1 MTDCRLFN
9 AHPLNREAR
18 GILKELSLPL
28 DRKSQLAAVQLMLWF
43 LEQDPGMS
51 LPEWV
56 IVPWE
61 DRSRDGEE
69 MTQWLVRQERDNPRR
84 LMRLL
89 TRTDSGD
96 PYQIDLSGTPE
107 EAAATLLE
115 ELISSMQAE
124 QPLTESEETAAS

>member
-124 QPLTESEETAAS
+124 QPPT